1 MEWNKLSLEVQN
13 SVSHSIFKKSLL
25 KFIITIRNSAFKFAD
40 IYGIK
45 LLTRLCVDSSQT
57 ENSNLNMIFRILL
70 IRCCSLEIESTFHFF
85 SALPKFHHPKNQSH
99 EKTP

>member
-13 SVSHSIFKKSLL
+13 SVSYSILKKSLL
-25 KFIITIRNSAFKFAD
+25 KFIITIRNSAFKFSD

-45 LLTRLCVDSSQT
+45 LLTRLRVDLSQT
-57 ENSNLNMIFRILL
+57 ENSDLNIIFRILL

-85 SALPKFHHPKNQSH
+85 FYAAKVSSPQEPVS
-99 EKTP
+99 